1 MNGILQL
8 EGVRKS
14 FGGLVALNNIRL
26 SVKMGEIHGLI
37 GPNGSGKTTL
47 LNVISGLHEID
58 AGRIELEGKR
68 IDGLRP
74 NRVTHMGIGRTFQ
87 IAKPFMKMTVL
98 ENLLVPGFAKPNNR
112 SRDQI
117 MKRAL
122 ELLEFSNLICLK
134 DEKAGHLSGGQQKI
148 LECLRAFMTEPKVM
162 LVDEPFAGF
171 HPDKQKEMSKIL
183 ENMCAG
189 GLTVLII
196 SHDIPSVMTLCDTIS
211 VLVAGEIVETG
222 SPEQIRGSEKVVRAY
237 LGSGKYA

>member
-1 MNGILQL
+1 MNEILEL

-14 FGGLVALNNIRL
+14 FGGLVALNNIQL
-26 SVKMGEIHGLI
+26 SVKEGEIHGLI

-68 IDGLRP
+68 IDGLPP
-74 NRVTHMGIGRTFQ
+74 NQITQMGIGRTFQ

-112 SRDQI
+112 SRVEI

-122 ELLEFSNLICLK
+122 ELLEFSNLMRLK
-134 DEKAGHLSGGQQKI
+134 DEKASHLSGGQQKI

-171 HPDKQKEMSKIL
+171 HPDMQKEMSKTL
-183 ENMCAG
+183 ESMCTG
-189 GLTVLII
+189 GLSVLII

-211 VLVAGEIVETG
+211 VLVAGEIIETG
-222 SPEQIRGSEKVVRAY
+222 VPEQIRGSEKVVEAY
-237 LGSGKYA
+237 LGSGKHA